1 MTRRSFH
8 DQADLGADFPSSW
21 SPLSLRYRHWA
32 LPSEVD
38 ARTSGHDRCRLQR
51 KIGRV
56 HRSGF
61 TRLQSRRKS
70 IALFRA
76 ALISGKD
83 SYNPCDHIRQ
93 PTARPRCSWLLVAWE
108 GCHLAPRL
116 AELASLSLG
125 TAPIPAVPYSF
136 RGEIMGVAQ
145 DTYEQVRQCFN
156 QHDLNALRALTAD
169 DAVIVRPTPGKIE
182 GSEAI
187 GNYFTQLFSMF
198 PDIEVHPSRYVE
210 QGNVVVVQGSWT
222 GTHQGPAV
230 LRDGRTVPATG
241 RRVEC
246 PMVDIAE
253 VQDGKIF
260 RSEMYSDGL
269 TLLTQLGLE
278 PSAAS
283 T

>member
-1 MTRRSFH
+1 
-8 DQADLGADFPSSW
+8 
-21 SPLSLRYRHWA
+21 
-32 LPSEVD
+32 
-38 ARTSGHDRCRLQR
+38 
-51 KIGRV
+51 
-56 HRSGF
+56 
-61 TRLQSRRKS
+61 
-70 IALFRA
+70 
-76 ALISGKD
+76 
-83 SYNPCDHIRQ
+83 
-93 PTARPRCSWLLVAWE
+93 
-108 GCHLAPRL
+108 
-116 AELASLSLG
+116 
-125 TAPIPAVPYSF
+125 
-136 RGEIMGVAQ
+136 MGLAQ

-169 DAVIVRPTPGKIE
+169 DAVIVRPTPRKIE

-253 VQDGKIF
+253 FQGGKIF